1 MARPRKFD
9 EGRAVD
15 AAMEAF
21 WAAGYEA
28 TSTQDLCDA
37 TGLGRSS
44 IYNTFKS
51 KHDLFE
57 RALARYMEHKNAEL
71 AELLGSGSDSDSD
84 TGTGTGTEADTPTAR
99 QMLRAVL
106 QRIIDEEFTRHP
118 DGRGCLVVNTAI
130 EVSSHDPSVAATLER
145 DYGVRL
151 EMIRGVIES
160 GQRDGDIASDKDART
175 LAHLLIASVGGI
187 RVSAR
192 AGVGRAAL
200 EGVADATL
208 AAF

>member
-21 WAAGYEA
+21 WATGYEA
-28 TSTQDLCDA
+28 TSTQDLCNA

-57 RALARYMEHKNAEL
+57 RSLARYMERKNGEL
-71 AELLGSGSDSDSD
+71 FELLEGGLPVR
-84 TGTGTGTEADTPTAR
+84 EKI
-99 QMLRAVL
+99 RALL
-106 QRIIDEEFTRHP
+106 QRVIDEEFTRYT
-118 DGRGCLVVNTAI
+118 DGRGCLVVNTCV
-130 EVSSHDPSVAATLER
+130 EVSAHDPSVAASLER

-151 EMIRGVIES
+151 EAIRAAIES
-160 GQRDGDIASDKDART
+160 GQRDGDIAPDKDART
-175 LAHLLIASVGGI
+175 LAHLVIASVGGL

-192 AGVGRAAL
+192 AGADRAAL
-200 EGVADATL
+200 EAVADAAL
-208 AAF
+208 GAF

>member
-21 WAAGYEA
+21 WATGYEA
-28 TSTQDLCDA
+28 TSTQDLCEA

-57 RALARYMEHKNAEL
+57 RSLARYMERKNGEL
-71 AELLGSGSDSDSD
+71 FELLEGDLPVREKIR
-84 TGTGTGTEADTPTAR
+84 T
-99 QMLRAVL
+99 LL
-106 QRIIDEEFTRHP
+106 QRVIDEEFTRYT
-118 DGRGCLVVNTAI
+118 DGRGCLVVNTCV
-130 EVSSHDPSVAATLER
+130 EVSAHDPSVAASLER

-151 EMIRGVIES
+151 EAIRAAIES
-160 GQRDGDIASDKDART
+160 GRRDGDIAPDKDART
-175 LAHLLIASVGGI
+175 LAHLVIASVGGL

-192 AGVGRAAL
+192 AGVDRAAL
-200 EGVADATL
+200 EAVADAAL
-208 AAF
+208 GAF

>member
-9 EGRAVD
+9 EGRALD

-57 RALARYMEHKNAEL
+57 RALARYMEWQE
-71 AELLGSGSDSDSD
+71 
-84 TGTGTGTEADTPTAR
+84 R
-99 QMLRAVL
+99 RAV
-106 QRIIDEEFTRHP
+106 RAAG
-118 DGRGCLVVNTAI
+118 GRDCP
-130 EVSSHDPSVAATLER
+130 HDR
-145 DYGVRL
+145 R
-151 EMIRGVIES
+151 
-160 GQRDGDIASDKDART
+160 
-175 LAHLLIASVGGI
+175 
-187 RVSAR
+187 SAR
-192 AGVGRAAL
+192 CCGG
-200 EGVADATL
+200 
-208 AAF
+208 

>member
-57 RALARYMEHKNAEL
+57 RALARYMECRNGEL
-71 AELLGSGSDSDSD
+71 FELLES
-84 TGTGTGTEADTPTAR
+84 ELPAR
-99 QMLRAVL
+99 QKLRTVL
-106 QRIIDEEFTRHP
+106 QRVIDHEFAKDA
-118 DGRGCLVVNTAI
+118 DGRGCLVVNACV
-130 EVSSHDPSVAATLER
+130 EVAAHDPSVAASLER
-145 DYGVRL
+145 DYGLRL
-151 EMIRGVIES
+151 EAVRAVIES
-160 GQRDGDIASDKDART
+160 GQRDGDIPRDKDART
-175 LAHLLIASVGGI
+175 LAHLLIATVAGL

-192 AGVGRAAL
+192 AGVGRGAL
-200 EGVADATL
+200 ESVADAAL
-208 AAF
+208 SAF

>member
-1 MARPRKFD
+1 MARPRKF
-9 EGRAVD
+9 EEERAVD

-44 IYNTFKS
+44 IYNAFTS

-57 RALARYMEHKNAEL
+57 RALARYMEHKNGEL
-71 AELLGSGSDSDSD
+71 AELLDDD
-84 TGTGTGTEADTPTAR
+84 ARTAR
-99 QMLRAVL
+99 QKLRAVL
-106 QRIIDEEFTRHP
+106 QRIIDEEFTRYP
-118 DGRGCLVVNTAI
+118 DGRGCLVVNTAV
-130 EVSSHDPSVAATLER
+130 EVSSHDASVAATLER

-151 EMIRGVIES
+151 EMLRAVIES
-160 GQRDGDIASDKDART
+160 GQRDGDIAADRDSRT
-175 LAHLLIASVGGI
+175 LAHLLIAAVGGI

-192 AGVGRAAL
+192 AGVDRPTL

>member
-57 RALARYMEHKNAEL
+57 RALARYMECKNGEL
-71 AELLGSGSDSDSD
+71 AELLESD
-84 TGTGTGTEADTPTAR
+84 TLTPR
-99 QMLRAVL
+99 QKLRAVL
-106 QRIIDEEFTRHP
+106 QRIIDEEFTRHL

-130 EVSSHDPSVAATLER
+130 EVSAHDAPVAATLER
-145 DYGVRL
+145 DYGLRL
-151 EMIRGVIES
+151 EMIRAVIES
-160 GQRDGDIASDKDART
+160 GQRDGDIAPDKDSRT

-192 AGVGRAAL
+192 AGVDRAAL
-200 EGVADATL
+200 EGVADAALT
-208 AAF
+208 AF

>member
-57 RALARYMEHKNAEL
+57 RALARYMERKNGEL
-71 AELLGSGSDSDSD
+71 AELLDSD
-84 TGTGTGTEADTPTAR
+84 TFTAR
-99 QMLRAVL
+99 QKLRAVL

-130 EVSSHDPSVAATLER
+130 EVSSHDAPVAATLER
-145 DYGVRL
+145 DYGLRL
-151 EMIRGVIES
+151 EMIRAVIES
-160 GQRDGDIASDKDART
+160 GQRDGDIAPDKDSRT
-175 LAHLLIASVGGI
+175 LAHLLIAAVGGI

-192 AGVGRAAL
+192 AGVDRTAL
-200 EGVADATL
+200 EGVADAALT
-208 AAF
+208 AF

>member
-1 MARPRKFD
+1 MARPRKF
-9 EGRAVD
+9 EEERAVD

-44 IYNTFKS
+44 IYNAFTS

-57 RALARYMEHKNAEL
+57 RALARYMERKNGEL
-71 AELLGSGSDSDSD
+71 AELLDDD
-84 TGTGTGTEADTPTAR
+84 ARTAR
-99 QMLRAVL
+99 QKLRAVL
-106 QRIIDEEFTRHP
+106 QRIIDEEFTRYP
-118 DGRGCLVVNTAI
+118 DGRGCLVVNTAV
-130 EVSSHDPSVAATLER
+130 EVSSHDASVAATLER

-151 EMIRGVIES
+151 EMLRAVIES
-160 GQRDGDIASDKDART
+160 GQRDGDIAADRDSRT
-175 LAHLLIASVGGI
+175 LAHLLIAAVGGI

-192 AGVGRAAL
+192 AGVDRPTL

>member
-57 RALARYMEHKNAEL
+57 RALARYMERKNGEL
-71 AELLGSGSDSDSD
+71 AELLDSD
-84 TGTGTGTEADTPTAR
+84 TLTAR
-99 QMLRAVL
+99 QKLRAVL
-106 QRIIDEEFTRHP
+106 QRVIDEEFTRHP
-118 DGRGCLVVNTAI
+118 DGRGCLVVNTAV
-130 EVSSHDPSVAATLER
+130 EVSSHDAPVAATLER
-145 DYGVRL
+145 DYGLRL
-151 EMIRGVIES
+151 EMIRAVIES
-160 GQRDGDIASDKDART
+160 GRRDGDIAPDKDSRT
-175 LAHLLIASVGGI
+175 LAHLLIASIAGL

-192 AGVGRAAL
+192 AGVDRTAL
-200 EGVADATL
+200 ESVADAALT
-208 AAF
+208 AF

>member
-1 MARPRKFD
+1 MARPRKF
-9 EGRAVD
+9 EEERAVD

-44 IYNTFKS
+44 IYNAFTS

-71 AELLGSGSDSDSD
+71 AELLDDD
-84 TGTGTGTEADTPTAR
+84 ARTAR
-99 QMLRAVL
+99 QKLRAVL
-106 QRIIDEEFTRHP
+106 QRIIDEEFTRYP
-118 DGRGCLVVNTAI
+118 DGRGCLVVNTAV
-130 EVSSHDPSVAATLER
+130 EVSSHDASVAATLER

-151 EMIRGVIES
+151 EMLRAVIES
-160 GQRDGDIASDKDART
+160 GQRDGDIAADRDSRT
-175 LAHLLIASVGGI
+175 LAHLLIAAVGGI

-192 AGVGRAAL
+192 AGVDRPTL

>member
-9 EGRAVD
+9 EGQAVD

-21 WAAGYEA
+21 WVAGYEA

-57 RALARYMEHKNAEL
+57 RALAHYMERKNGEFD
-71 AELLGSGSDSDSD
+71 ELLAG
-84 TGTGTGTEADTPTAR
+84 ELPAR
-99 QMLRAVL
+99 QKIRAVFR
-106 QRIIDEEFTRHP
+106 RIIDDEFSCHT
-118 DGRGCLVVNTAI
+118 DGRGCLVVNTCV
-130 EVSSHDPSVAATLER
+130 EVSAHDPSVAASLER

-151 EMIRGVIES
+151 EAIRAVIES
-160 GQRDGDIASDKDART
+160 GQRDGDITPDKDSRT
-175 LAHLLIASVGGI
+175 LAHLVIATVSGL

-200 EGVADATL
+200 EQVADAALT
-208 AAF
+208 AF

>member
-9 EGRAVD
+9 EGQAVD

-21 WAAGYEA
+21 WVAGYEA

-57 RALARYMEHKNAEL
+57 RALAHYMERKNSEL
-71 AELLGSGSDSDSD
+71 DELLEG
-84 TGTGTGTEADTPTAR
+84 ELPAR
-99 QMLRAVL
+99 QKIRAVFG
-106 QRIIDEEFTRHP
+106 RILDDEFSRHA
-118 DGRGCLVVNTAI
+118 DGRGCLVVNTCV
-130 EVSSHDPSVAATLER
+130 EVSAHDPSVAASLER

-151 EMIRGVIES
+151 EAIRAVIES
-160 GQRDGDIASDKDART
+160 GQRDGDIAPGKDSRT
-175 LAHLLIASVGGI
+175 LAHLVIATVGGL

-200 EGVADATL
+200 ENVADAALT
-208 AAF
+208 AFRAP

>member
-1 MARPRKFD
+1 MARPRKF
-9 EGRAVD
+9 EEERAVD
-15 AAMEAF
+15 AAMQAF

-44 IYNTFKS
+44 IYNAFTS
-51 KHDLFE
+51 KRDLFE
-57 RALARYMEHKNAEL
+57 RALARYMEYKNGEL
-71 AELLGSGSDSDSD
+71 AELLDDD
-84 TGTGTGTEADTPTAR
+84 ARTAR
-99 QMLRAVL
+99 QKLRAVL
-106 QRIIDEEFTRHP
+106 QRIIDEEFTRYP

-130 EVSSHDPSVAATLER
+130 EVSSHDASVAATLER

-151 EMIRGVIES
+151 EMLRAVIES
-160 GQRDGDIASDKDART
+160 GQRDGDIAADRDSRT
-175 LAHLLIASVGGI
+175 LAHLLIAAVGGI

-192 AGVGRAAL
+192 AGVDRPTL